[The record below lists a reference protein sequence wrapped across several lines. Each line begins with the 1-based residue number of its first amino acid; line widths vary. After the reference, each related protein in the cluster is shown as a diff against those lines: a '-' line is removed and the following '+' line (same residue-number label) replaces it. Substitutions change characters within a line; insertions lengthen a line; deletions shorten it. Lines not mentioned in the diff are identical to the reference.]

1 MKEGDLFA
9 KTPLVDRG
17 VSTLPPANLPGRKR
31 CDLSMNLHPPPNPHP
46 FLAGGLAGASSNDH
60 AAAKLSRQT
69 LMRCAALLASHPCH
83 PSPPPEPFLSPGA
96 GDSSAHG
103 RHLGLKMAF
112 AYPLQ
117 LKLDQRAQKP
127 AGVRIFGT
135 VCENWTP
142 LLVWPLLLCFECVCV
157 PLSVGLCGGVPH
169 AHTAGESRDLR
180 AQ

>member
-1 MKEGDLFA
+1 MKEGDSFA
-9 KTPLVDRG
+9 KTRLIDRG
-17 VSTLPPANLPGRKR
+17 VSTLPPASVPDRKR
-31 CDLSMNLHPPPNPHP
+31 CDLSVNLHPPPNPHP
-46 FLAGGLAGASSNDH
+46 PGCWAGRDASSNGH

-69 LMRCAALLASHPCH
+69 LMRCAALLASHPCR

-135 VCENWTP
+135 ICESWTP
-142 LLVWPLLLCFECVCV
+142 LLVWPLVLCFQCVCV
-157 PLSVGLCGGVPH
+157 PLSVGLCGGVSCASH
-169 AHTAGESRDLR
+169 GR
-180 AQ
+180 

>member
-1 MKEGDLFA
+1 
-9 KTPLVDRG
+9 
-17 VSTLPPANLPGRKR
+17 
-31 CDLSMNLHPPPNPHP
+31 
-46 FLAGGLAGASSNDH
+46 
-60 AAAKLSRQT
+60 
-69 LMRCAALLASHPCH
+69 
-83 PSPPPEPFLSPGA
+83 
-96 GDSSAHG
+96 
-103 RHLGLKMAF
+103 MAF

-135 VCENWTP
+135 ICESWTP

>member
-1 MKEGDLFA
+1 MKEGDSFA
-9 KTPLVDRG
+9 KTRLIDRG
-17 VSTLPPANLPGRKR
+17 VSTLPPASLPDRKR

-127 AGVRIFGT
+127 AGVRILGT
-135 VCENWTP
+135 CCENWTP
-142 LLVWPLLLCFECVCV
+142 LLVWGLAA
-157 PLSVGLCGGVPH
+157 SVMF
-169 AHTAGESRDLR
+169 
-180 AQ
+180 

>member
-1 MKEGDLFA
+1 MKESDFVSKSLLTRRA
-9 KTPLVDRG
+9 
-17 VSTLPPANLPGRKR
+17 VSTLPPPSFSDRKR
-31 CDLSMNLHPPPNPHP
+31 CHLSMNLHPPPNPHP
-46 FLAGGLAGASSNDH
+46 FLAGGLAGASGNDH

-69 LMRCAALLASHPCH
+69 RMRCAPLMASHPCH
-83 PSPPPEPFLSPGA
+83 PTPSPEPFLSPGA
-96 GDSSAHG
+96 GVSLAHG

-135 VCENWTP
+135 ICESWTP

-157 PLSVGLCGGVPH
+157 PLSVGLCGGVSCASH
-169 AHTAGESRDLR
+169 GR
-180 AQ
+180 